1 MRTPWTAV
9 MSLVSA
15 AIPSGERAAGRPRTA
30 SASGRRLRIEIGW
43 AGRGAPGPGAAPDQP
58 PPRLRG
64 ALVLLAEDSFAGKG
78 GLDDR
83 LRRGLRLD
91 VCLGDQV
98 ARVVVLRPGAEAGAK
113 VAPVHGGG
121 RPCSLFRH
129 ASSLVQLFGAQGA
142 LLRSSLP
149 RVGASRQGSVRR
161 RRSRVYAP
169 TPDRRRPAAA
179 TPPSPAP

>member
-43 AGRGAPGPGAAPDQP
+43 PFSVAPPPAAAPNIS
-58 PPRLRG
+58 
-64 ALVLLAEDSFAGKG
+64 LVLLAEDSFAGKG

-98 ARVVVLRPGAEAGAK
+98 ARVVVLRPGAEAGAEL
-113 VAPVHGGG
+113 APVHGGG
-121 RPCSLFRH
+121 CLRRLFRH
-129 ASSLVQLFGAQGA
+129 APSLVQLFGAQGA

-161 RRSRVYAP
+161 RRSRVYEP
-169 TPDRRRPAAA
+169 THDAAGLRRP
-179 TPPSPAP
+179 